1 MKSYEDTGDP
11 WSLDY
16 AFYNNGDWALKKKI
30 TWNTPGDSTTWELS
44 ASEKVPIHHGFTS
57 DLPVPSYLQ
66 V

>member
-30 TWNTPGDSTTWELS
+30 T
-44 ASEKVPIHHGFTS
+44 
-57 DLPVPSYLQ
+57 
-66 V
+66 